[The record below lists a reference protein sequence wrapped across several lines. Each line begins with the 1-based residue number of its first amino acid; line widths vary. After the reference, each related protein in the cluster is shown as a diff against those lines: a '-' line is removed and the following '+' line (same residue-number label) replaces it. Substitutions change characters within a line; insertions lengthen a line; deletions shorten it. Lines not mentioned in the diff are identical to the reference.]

1 MPGGRPVVRGAL
13 CVFRSDAGLV
23 GVLLA
28 DVLVGEVAG
37 LVDLLVGLAARLLVG
52 KLRRLVQRLVAA
64 LLTLLAVEGVLR
76 LVGEASEVHA
86 RLLPGR
92 GVTTGGVPGR
102 SSDDSKKVR
111 LREGATPRRC
121 MAMGRKRRSAM
132 SRLPVRKVRCAKR
145 HCRQVS

>member
-1 MPGGRPVVRGAL
+1 MPGGPPVVRWVL

-92 GVTTGGVPGR
+92 GR
-102 SSDDSKKVR
+102 YD
-111 LREGATPRRC
+111 RR
-121 MAMGRKRRSAM
+121 GT
-132 SRLPVRKVRCAKR
+132 
-145 HCRQVS
+145 RQVLRRLQEGCDSRECAWPGGTASAVTWVPWN

>member
-1 MPGGRPVVRGAL
+1 MPGGPPVVRSVL
-13 CVFRSDAGLV
+13 CVFRSHAGLV

-37 LVDLLVGLAARLLVG
+37 LVDLLVGLAPRLLVG

-92 GVTTGGVPGR
+92 GVMTGGVPGR
-102 SSDDSKKVR
+102 SSDDSKK
-111 LREGATPRRC
+111 GATPRMC
-121 MAMGRKRRSAM
+121 MPVGGWGAAM
-132 SRLPVRKVRCAKR
+132 SRVPVRKLRCAKAPMSAGVR
-145 HCRQVS
+145 YHP

>member
-1 MPGGRPVVRGAL
+1 MPGGPPGVRGVL
-13 CVFRSDAGLV
+13 RVFRSDGGLV

-52 KLRRLVQRLVAA
+52 KLCRLVQRLVTA

-92 GVTTGGVPGR
+92 GGTTGGVPGR

-111 LREGATPRRC
+111 LRECAWPG
-121 MAMGRKRRSAM
+121 GSA
-132 SRLPVRKVRCAKR
+132 SAVTWVPWN
-145 HCRQVS
+145 